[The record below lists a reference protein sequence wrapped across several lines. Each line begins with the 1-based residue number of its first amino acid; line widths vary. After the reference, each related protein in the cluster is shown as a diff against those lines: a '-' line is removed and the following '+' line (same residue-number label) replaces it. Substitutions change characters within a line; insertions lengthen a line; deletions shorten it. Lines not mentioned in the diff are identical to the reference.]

1 VERASQN
8 IKFKGKFMINKRN
21 LQIAVAGLVI
31 FGAGLLIGQKTFSTP
46 STVLHVVTVRWTKES
61 TPEQRQSVLDG
72 IKTMAAGNPAIKNV
86 WLKTLKVQSS
96 TNDYNAAFV
105 MEFSSAKALEDYVQ
119 DPAHVAWKKL
129 YDPIHDQSTTHDI
142 GN

>member
-1 VERASQN
+1 
-8 IKFKGKFMINKRN
+8 MINKRN
-21 LQIAVAGLVI
+21 IQIAVAALAI

-61 TPEQRQSVLDG
+61 TPEQRQAVLDG
-72 IKTMAAGNPAIKNV
+72 LKTMAAANPAIKNV
-86 WLKTLKVQSS
+86 WLKTLKVQSA

>member
-1 VERASQN
+1 MERIQEA
-8 IKFKGKFMINKRN
+8 KFKGKFMINKRKI
-21 LQIAVAGLVI
+21 QIAVAGLVL
-31 FGAGLLIGQKTFSTP
+31 FGAGLLVGQKTFSAP
-46 STVLHVVTVRWTKES
+46 STVLHVVTVRWTKDS
-61 TPEQRQSVLDG
+61 TPEQRQAVLDG
-72 IKTMAAGNPAIKNV
+72 IKTMAAANPAIKNV
-86 WLKTLKVQSS
+86 WLKTLKVQSAS
-96 TNDYNAAFV
+96 NDYNAAFV